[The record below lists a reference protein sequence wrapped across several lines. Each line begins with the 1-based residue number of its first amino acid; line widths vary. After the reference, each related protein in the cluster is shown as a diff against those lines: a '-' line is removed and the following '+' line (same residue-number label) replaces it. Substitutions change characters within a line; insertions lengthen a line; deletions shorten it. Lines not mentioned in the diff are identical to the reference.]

1 MRHILKTFILSCLLP
16 LPLAGQAEGYL
27 CTIRDV
33 LQLADNGSMAR
44 HGWAANYQN
53 RRFTLDAESGKV
65 TGTTALKVRLSNYNA
80 DYQPVVLRDKSFQSL
95 TLYSDSGRYS
105 VIQINTDIEKPAKP
119 FFYRTAVGMFLT
131 GTCKLTDNY

>member
-1 MRHILKTFILSCLLP
+1 MRHKAKTCILSFLLLLP
-16 LPLAGQAEGYL
+16 LTGQAEGYL

-33 LQLADNGSMAR
+33 LQLTGNGSMAS
-44 HGWAANYQN
+44 HGWATNYQN

-80 DYQPVVLRDKSFQSL
+80 DYQPVVLRDQSFQSV
-95 TLYSDSGRYS
+95 TLYMDSGRYS
-105 VIQINTDIEKPAKP
+105 VIQIETGIDNPDKP

-131 GTCKLTDNY
+131 GTCIKTENY